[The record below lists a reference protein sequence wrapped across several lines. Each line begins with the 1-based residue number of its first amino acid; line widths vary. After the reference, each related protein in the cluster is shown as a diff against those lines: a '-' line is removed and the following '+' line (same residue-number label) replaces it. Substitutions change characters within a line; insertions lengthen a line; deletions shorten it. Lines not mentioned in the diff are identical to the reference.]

1 MISLFGGGRRIDK
14 NKKLKEEVKK
24 INKDVKKLLKELKD
38 PTAVLWNPKKF
49 KEVKNLI
56 EKILNEIR
64 DYIRSPKN
72 LHDPNLTKIQQEISR
87 LGNSIGDL
95 YRILNKYQVQ
105 SRGAGSLREEGAA
118 IKDIARIEHEIH
130 GLLNAINK
138 L

>member
-1 MISLFGGGRRIDK
+1 MVTLFGRGRISK
-14 NKKLKEEVKK
+14 NKKLEGEVKK
-24 INKDVKKLLKELKD
+24 IDKDVKELLKELKD

-49 KEVKNLI
+49 KKVKNLI

-72 LHDPNLTKIQQEISR
+72 LHDPNLTKIQREISR

-95 YRILNKYQVQ
+95 YRILAKHNVQ
-105 SRGAGSLREEGAA
+105 FRGAEPIREEGAA
-118 IKDIARIEHEIH
+118 IKEIARIRNEIH